1 MIRRRERLS
10 YASGDLGFNLVWQS
24 IELYLLF
31 FYIQI
36 LHLPLG
42 IAASIFLIGAAV
54 DWLFDPIIGAVADRK
69 AARYPMR
76 LWVLLSGPLIAV
88 ALWLAFRSPPLEG
101 FGLAIYAT
109 ITHIG
114 LRFAYGCGNIPYA
127 VLTARITDDPSEQL
141 KLTGLRMQGAALGG
155 LTAAT
160 IYALVSGGD
169 TPFLIGAL
177 ILGVLAQPCFLITWL
192 GVKERVVPPPTSSV
206 RPTQEISHYFR
217 LIGKNSGL
225 RRLLVTIVVAGL
237 STTVTAKA
245 ILFLFDRDLQ
255 NPQWGY
261 WAALLPSAALLITTP
276 LWVALS
282 SRIGLVNTLISAVL
296 LHVFALAALWI
307 FFAQSLAIAT
317 VILAIAIS
325 ATCGMSVMFW
335 TMVPIAIRNLETA
348 PDGTGCAARVYAIS
362 NVARKLGQALA
373 PQFIALSLALTGGS
387 DATLKGGAVLPGMIL
402 AAMICGI
409 TIILYRPLRRAQNG
423 SQPGLRSSS

>member
-42 IAASIFLIGAAV
+42 VAAGIFLIGAAI
-54 DWLFDPIIGAVADRK
+54 DWLFDPVIGAVADRN
-69 AARYPMR
+69 ADRYPMR
-76 LWVLLSGPLIAV
+76 LWVFLSGPLIAV

-101 FGLAIYAT
+101 MDLAIYAT
-109 ITHIG
+109 VTHVG

-169 TPFLIGAL
+169 TPFLVGAL

-192 GVKERVVPPPTSSV
+192 GVRERVPPPPSSSL
-206 RPTQEISHYFR
+206 RAAQEIVHYFR
-217 LIGKNSGL
+217 LVGKSSGL
-225 RRLLVTIVVAGL
+225 R
-237 STTVTAKA
+237 
-245 ILFLFDRDLQ
+245 
-255 NPQWGY
+255 
-261 WAALLPSAALLITTP
+261 AALMPSAALLITTP

-282 SRIGLVNTLISAVL
+282 SRIGLVTTLISAVL
-296 LHVFALAALWI
+296 LHVAALVTLWI
-307 FFAQSLAIAT
+307 FYAQNLAVAT

-335 TMVPIAIRNLETA
+335 TMVPITIRNLETA
-348 PDGTGCAARVYAIS
+348 PGGTGCAARVYAMS

-373 PQFIALSLALTGGS
+373 PQFIALSLALTGGG

-402 AAMICGI
+402 ASLICGV
-409 TIILYRPLRRAQNG
+409 TVVFYRPLRRAGNG
-423 SQPGLRSSS
+423 LPRPMQS

>member
-1 MIRRRERLS
+1 MIRHRERLS
-10 YASGDLGFNLVWQS
+10 YAAGDLGFNLVWQS

-42 IAASIFLIGAAV
+42 IAAGIFLVGAAV
-54 DWLFDPIIGAVADRK
+54 DWLFDPLIGAVADRK
-69 AARYPMR
+69 AARFPMK
-76 LWVLLSGPLIAV
+76 LWVLLSGPLIAI

-101 FGLAIYAT
+101 MDLAIYAAA
-109 ITHIG
+109 THMG

-127 VLTARITDDPSEQL
+127 VLTARISDDPSEQL
-141 KLTGLRMQGAALGG
+141 KLTGMRMQGAALGG

-160 IYALVSGGD
+160 IYALASGGD
-169 TPFLIGAL
+169 TPFLVGAL
-177 ILGVLAQPCFLITWL
+177 ILGVLAQLCFLITWL
-192 GVKERVVPPPTSSV
+192 GVKERVASPPVSSLPPV
-206 RPTQEISHYFR
+206 QEISHYFR
-217 LIGKNSGL
+217 LIGRSSGL

-237 STTVTAKA
+237 STTVTAKS

-261 WAALLPSAALLITTP
+261 WAALLPSAALLTTTP

-282 SRIGLVNTLISAVL
+282 SRIGLVTTLISAVL
-296 LHVFALAALWI
+296 LHAAALVMLTI
-307 FFAQSLAIAT
+307 FYGYGLAVAT

-335 TMVPIAIRNLETA
+335 SMVPIAIRNLETA
-348 PDGTGCAARVYAIS
+348 PDGTGCAAHVYALS

-373 PQFIALSLALTGGS
+373 PQIIALSLALTGGG

-402 AAMICGI
+402 AALICAIAIMI
-409 TIILYRPLRRAQNG
+409 YRPTSEGRNGAQAVP
-423 SQPGLRSSS
+423 QP

>member
-1 MIRRRERLS
+1 MIPLRERLS

-31 FYIQI
+31 FYIQV

-42 IAASIFLIGAAV
+42 IAAGIFLIGAAV

-69 AARYPMR
+69 ASRYPMR
-76 LWVLLSGPLIAV
+76 LWVLLSGPVMAV
-88 ALWLAFRSPPLEG
+88 ALWLAFRLPPLEG
-101 FGLAIYAT
+101 FSLAIYAA

-160 IYALVSGGD
+160 IYALVSGGE
-169 TPFLIGAL
+169 TPFLVGAL

-192 GVKERVVPPPTSSV
+192 GVKERVPPPPTSSI
-206 RPTQEISHYFR
+206 RPTQEISHYFK
-217 LIGKNSGL
+217 LVSNNSGL
-225 RRLLVTIVVAGL
+225 RRVLVTIIVAGL

-255 NPQWGY
+255 NSQWGY

-276 LWVALS
+276 LWVAIS
-282 SRIGLVNTLISAVL
+282 TRIGLVTTLIAAVL
-296 LHVFALAALWI
+296 LHAATLMMLWI
-307 FFAQSLAIAT
+307 FYGHGPVVAT
-317 VILAIAIS
+317 LILAIAIS

-373 PQFIALSLALTGGS
+373 PQFITLSLALTGGS
-387 DATLKGGAVLPGMIL
+387 DATLKGGAVLPGMIV
-402 AAMICGI
+402 AAIICAI
-409 TIILYRPLRRAQNG
+409 TVILYRPLRRPRL
-423 SQPGLRSSS
+423 SKRSGLS

>member
-10 YASGDLGFNLVWQS
+10 YAVGDLGFNLVWQS

-31 FYIQI
+31 FYIQV

-42 IAASIFLIGAAV
+42 VAAGIFLIGAAV
-54 DWLFDPIIGAVADRK
+54 DWLFDPIVGAVADRK

-101 FGLAIYAT
+101 FDLAIYAT
-109 ITHIG
+109 VTHIG

-169 TPFLIGAL
+169 TPFLVGAL
-177 ILGVLAQPCFLITWL
+177 ILGVLAQPCFLITWM
-192 GVKERVVPPPTSSV
+192 GVKERVTPPPMSSLS
-206 RPTQEISHYFR
+206 PTQEISHYFK
-217 LIGKNSGL
+217 LIGQNSAL
-225 RRLLVTIVVAGL
+225 RRLLVTIVAAGL
-237 STTVTAKA
+237 STTVTAKS
-245 ILFLFDRDLQ
+245 ILFLFDRDLH
-255 NPQWGY
+255 NPEWGY
-261 WAALLPSAALLITTP
+261 WAAVLPSAALLITTP

-282 SRIGLVNTLISAVL
+282 SRIGLVTTLVLAVL
-296 LHVFALAALWI
+296 LHATALVM
-307 FFAQSLAIAT
+307 LAIFYAHGLEVAIVMLAT
-317 VILAIAIS
+317 AIS

-335 TMVPIAIRNLETA
+335 SMVPIAIRDLETA
-348 PDGTGCAARVYAIS
+348 PDGIGCAARVYAIS

-373 PQFIALSLALTGGS
+373 PQIIALSLALTGGS
-387 DATLKGGAVLPGMIL
+387 DATVKGGAVLPGMIL
-402 AAMICGI
+402 ATIICGV
-409 TIILYRPLRRAQNG
+409 TIILYRPTSEQHTG
-423 SQPGLRSSS
+423 SQPVSES

>member
-10 YASGDLGFNLVWQS
+10 YAAGDLGFNLVWQS

-42 IAASIFLIGAAV
+42 IAAGIFLVGAAV
-54 DWLFDPIIGAVADRK
+54 DWLFDPLIGAVADRK

-76 LWVLLSGPLIAV
+76 LWVLLSGPLIAI
-88 ALWLAFRSPPLEG
+88 ALWLAFRSPPLAG
-101 FGLAIYAT
+101 MDLAIYAAT
-109 ITHIG
+109 THIG

-141 KLTGLRMQGAALGG
+141 KLTGMRMQGAALGG

-160 IYALVSGGD
+160 IYALASGGD
-169 TPFLIGAL
+169 TPFLVGAL

-192 GVKERVVPPPTSSV
+192 GVRERVASPPISSLPPV
-206 RPTQEISHYFR
+206 QEISHYFG
-217 LIGKNSGL
+217 LIGRDSGL

-237 STTVTAKA
+237 STTVTAKS

-282 SRIGLVNTLISAVL
+282 SRIGLVTTLISAVL
-296 LHVFALAALWI
+296 LHATALVMLTI
-307 FFAQSLAIAT
+307 FYGHGLAVAT

-335 TMVPIAIRNLETA
+335 SMVPIAIRNLETA
-348 PDGTGCAARVYAIS
+348 PDGTGCAAHVYALS

-373 PQFIALSLALTGGS
+373 PQIIALSLALTGGG

-402 AAMICGI
+402 AAMICAI
-409 TIILYRPLRRAQNG
+409 TIMIYRPTSGGRNSAQAV
-423 SQPGLRSSS
+423 SRP

>member
-42 IAASIFLIGAAV
+42 VAAGIFLIGAAI
-54 DWLFDPIIGAVADRK
+54 DWLFDPVIGAVADRN
-69 AARYPMR
+69 ADRYPMR

-101 FGLAIYAT
+101 MELAIYAT
-109 ITHIG
+109 VTHVG

-141 KLTGLRMQGAALGG
+141 RLTGLRMQGAALGG

-169 TPFLIGAL
+169 TPFLVGAL
-177 ILGVLAQPCFLITWL
+177 MLGVLAQPCFLITWL
-192 GVKERVVPPPTSSV
+192 GVRERVPPPPSSSL
-206 RPTQEISHYFR
+206 RAAQEIVHYFR
-217 LIGKNSGL
+217 LVGKSSGL
-225 RRLLVTIVVAGL
+225 RRLLVTIIVAGL

-261 WAALLPSAALLITTP
+261 WAALIPSAALLITTP

-282 SRIGLVNTLISAVL
+282 SRIGLVTTLISAVL
-296 LHVFALAALWI
+296 LHVAALVTLWI
-307 FFAQSLAIAT
+307 FYAQNLAVAT

-335 TMVPIAIRNLETA
+335 AMVPITIRNLETA
-348 PDGTGCAARVYAIS
+348 PGGTGCAARVYAMS

-373 PQFIALSLALTGGS
+373 PQFIALSLALTGGG

-402 AAMICGI
+402 ASLICGV
-409 TIILYRPLRRAQNG
+409 TVVFYRPLRRAGNG
-423 SQPGLRSSS
+423 LPRPMQS